1 MISEV
6 IIFNLLLIMGFLNLV
21 LGAIILFHGSRNI
34 QNIFYSLLIFSIF
47 SWCIGIVG
55 FYSEYRSNFDWIA
68 VTHISALM
76 VAFSFSFFSFL
87 FPKKIIS
94 YGKLKKIFLILL
106 IPLLL
111 SSYFILFTDY
121 IIGEIIDINYE
132 LKGGYLFYQLL
143 VFLYFS
149 TGFLFL
155 FKQFL
160 IASNKPQKKQ
170 IVLVFSGSLF
180 SAFFATITN
189 LILPWIGV
197 FSLTWLGPVF
207 TIFLVLSITYAIIQH
222 QLFNIKVVTT
232 EILIFAL
239 WVILAFKTVTADSP
253 QDFFISGFIL
263 MATIFI
269 GVFLIRS
276 VTKEVHQREEIEKLA
291 ARVEKANERL
301 RKVDKIK
308 TEFMSIVSHQLRTPL
323 SIVKGHLSMIQEGL
337 YDKEPEKKA
346 KILNDVYE
354 ANERLIGLVN
364 DVLNASRIQSGRVE
378 ISKEKADITKV
389 IKDVVEKLMPSAKEK
404 GLKMIFHEPEK
415 QIPKINIDVSKVE
428 NILINFID
436 NAIKYTNDG
445 SVEVYLHQEEDGV
458 VISIKDTGDGMN
470 QEELEKLFETFS
482 RGGAGKKYW
491 IQGAGLGLYIARRFV
506 EMHGGKT
513 WAESEGK
520 GKGSSFYI
528 KLPI

>member
-1 MISEV
+1 MD
-6 IIFNLLLIMGFLNLV
+6 FNLFFIFLTFVSFLSLFFGFFVFLRQEKNIITLFFLFLCTCTSFWALSILLSWTTEEYIDFWSNATFIGP
-21 LGAIILFHGSRNI
+21 IILIWILFLFSLVFPNKKETFNKKIIILSAIPPLVVVFLAFSKLINI
-34 QNIFYSLLIFSIF
+34 KTYSPLEIERGFGIHIFSAVFIFYALL
-47 SWCIGIVG
+47 
-55 FYSEYRSNFDWIA
+55 
-68 VTHISALM
+68 
-76 VAFSFSFFSFL
+76 SFFSFL
-87 FPKKIIS
+87 KSFKVSSGKTKIRIKLIS
-94 YGKLKKIFLILL
+94 
-106 IPLLL
+106 
-111 SSYFILFTDY
+111 
-121 IIGEIIDINYE
+121 IG
-132 LKGGYLFYQLL
+132 
-143 VFLYFS
+143 
-149 TGFLFL
+149 LFL
-155 FKQFL
+155 AIFIGALFNLFL
-160 IASNKPQKKQ
+160 PLIFGNME
-170 IVLVFSGSLF
+170 L
-180 SAFFATITN
+180 TI
-189 LILPWIGV
+189 
-197 FSLTWLGPVF
+197 LGPSIAGLIFIIF
-207 TIFLVLSITYAIIQH
+207 TGYAIIKH
-222 QLFNIKVVTT
+222 NIFKVHVIAT